1 MKGAGVRSDR
11 ICSSTS
17 RAKGAG
23 PIISVSRDPSTT
35 RPKRRRDILPARSSG
50 SASRADFLVT
60 TACKASTV
68 TAQHAPGIAAQTKS
82 HGIDS
87 FTPMS
92 TPPITGPRMDP
103 MRPMPNAQPA
113 PDERTKVGYIV
124 PASALRP
131 IWPPSKHI
139 PEMNTVLMSRYSGI
153 ATAPISTTK
162 GIEMMNAIT
171 MEIIPT
177 RSKSRP
183 TMRLPSA
190 PHQLLDPKRRRSR
203 EFGRWWLWCRF
214 TARHPPERSGRDR

>member
-23 PIISVSRDPSTT
+23 PIISGSRDLSTT
-35 RPKRRRDILPARSSG
+35 RPKRRPGHFARPQLWFRLACGLSCDHCLQGEHRDRAARPRDCG
-50 SASRADFLVT
+50 ADEEPWHRQL
-60 TACKASTV
+60 
-68 TAQHAPGIAAQTKS
+68 
-82 HGIDS
+82 
-87 FTPMS
+87 
-92 TPPITGPRMDP
+92 R
-103 MRPMPNAQPA
+103 
-113 PDERTKVGYIV
+113 
-124 PASALRP
+124 ASALRP